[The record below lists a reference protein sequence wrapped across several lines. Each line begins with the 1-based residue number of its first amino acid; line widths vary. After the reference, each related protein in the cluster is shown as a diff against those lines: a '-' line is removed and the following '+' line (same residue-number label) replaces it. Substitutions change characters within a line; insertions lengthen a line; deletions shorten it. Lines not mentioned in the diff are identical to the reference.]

1 MPLDIARIEAAK
13 VQAFATSGPRKGHLK
28 SKCPP
33 MGTDAAAFW
42 QAAMMRCNPYKV
54 GMGHL
59 MCMSMVQRDF
69 YAQCEAWVDQQ
80 HSAWAIGADKDRAQ
94 LTRLGVY

>member
-1 MPLDIARIEAAK
+1 MDLARIEAAK
-13 VQAFATSGPRKGHLK
+13 AAAFSTRGPRKGHLK
-28 SKCPP
+28 STCPP

-59 MCMSMVQRDF
+59 MFMTAEQRDF
-69 YAQCEAWVDQQ
+69 YAQCEAWVNQQ
-80 HSAWAIGADKDRAQ
+80 HSTWTIGADKDRSQ